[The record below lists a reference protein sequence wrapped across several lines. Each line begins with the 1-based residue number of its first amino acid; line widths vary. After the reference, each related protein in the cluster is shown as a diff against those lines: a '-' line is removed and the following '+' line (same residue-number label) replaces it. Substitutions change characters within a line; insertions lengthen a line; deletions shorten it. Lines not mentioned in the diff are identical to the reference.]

1 MFSLALALPAR
12 PWYTNC
18 GQVRQPGLV
27 GGEAV
32 RARFSFDPSHEED
45 PQHTIPPFRV
55 FRPAPSSPAGFL
67 ALFRSVLVRTTIG
80 NGSSLVVVV
89 LVSIF
94 LRPFAPAIITRLR
107 SRAAECFRFFFPGL
121 ACATTD
127 ALTAAAVRFFG
138 LVLAQHELRP
148 LTRGNSPM
156 FSAHHFESR
165 SVTNHPTSPVR
176 PPFPVLC
183 GFRLF
188 LSFADLASFFESSL
202 ANLPGRIVFT
212 LVTDRRSRTR
222 LLQTPPRSDALT
234 LCFLFFHG
242 LTMQDLHLL

>member
-1 MFSLALALPAR
+1 
-12 PWYTNC
+12 
-18 GQVRQPGLV
+18 
-27 GGEAV
+27 V
-32 RARFSFDPSHEED
+32 RARFSFDPSHEERSSAYD
-45 PQHTIPPFRV
+45 SSFSSVPP
-55 FRPAPSSPAGFL
+55 G
-67 ALFRSVLVRTTIG
+67 ALFPCGLPCLVQIRFGADHYRQWFFTRCCRSRIHL
-80 NGSSLVVVV
+80 
-89 LVSIF
+89 
-94 LRPFAPAIITRLR
+94 PASLR
-107 SRAAECFRFFFPGL
+107 SSDHYSPSFPGGGVLPLSFPRL
-121 ACATTD
+121 ACATAD

-138 LVLAQHELRP
+138 RVLAQHELRP
-148 LTRGNSPM
+148 LAHGSSPM

-188 LSFADLASFFESSL
+188 RSFTDLASFFESSL

-222 LLQTPPRSDALT
+222 LLQTPPRGDALT